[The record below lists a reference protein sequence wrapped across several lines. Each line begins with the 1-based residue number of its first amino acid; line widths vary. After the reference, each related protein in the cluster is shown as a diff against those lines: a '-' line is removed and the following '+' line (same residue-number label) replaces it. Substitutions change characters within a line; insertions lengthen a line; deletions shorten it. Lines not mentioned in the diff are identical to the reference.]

1 MIALSSAKYRLR
13 PLKSKTAEEVALTLL
28 LIFLTFGAPNI
39 LHSNS
44 GREFSNKI
52 IVDLCSRWEG
62 VKIVHGKPRHSQ
74 CQGSIER
81 ANQGLQNI
89 LRAMMLD
96 KNTTK
101 WSEALPFVQFSK
113 NTAYHEGI
121 KQTLYE
127 AMFGNVAKRGLAT
140 SSLPREQIKD
150 IETEEQFEQII
161 QSIGDS
167 TISPHAVQDND
178 PPAPPIYIKNI
189 ANYSAFNS
197 TLTSITGP
205 NALTCKS
212 SASHLIVQPSG
223 RNSFN
228 KIVSHLNETDASF
241 HSFSPHFRRPYRV
254 VIRNLHPSTL
264 DTDISSSLDELGHQI
279 KHIYNAKD
287 KNKRPLPL
295 FFVEIYSDEKNEDI
309 HNIKSLLNTKVVIE
323 KPHKK
328 SYSRPQCHNCQ
339 EFGHTQNYCNHA
351 SRCVKCGAEHHTNEC
366 TKNPISPAKCAL
378 SSGDHIANFSGCP
391 VFKRAQKKIKKPSKS
406 LPAKVPVSNHLS
418 SPKSYAEATRIQDSS
433 SDHISVILSNFI
445 TNLNSLITPL
455 ITLLSSVLNALIPIA
470 SLSP

>member
-1 MIALSSAKYRLR
+1 MSTNKNTHKI
-13 PLKSKTAEEVALTLL
+13 
-28 LIFLTFGAPNI
+28 GANLPSPRITSIRN
-39 LHSNS
+39 LSNS
-44 GREFSNKI
+44 S
-52 IVDLCSRWEG
+52 LS
-62 VKIVHGKPRHSQ
+62 P
-74 CQGSIER
+74 
-81 ANQGLQNI
+81 NQN
-89 LRAMMLD
+89 
-96 KNTTK
+96 
-101 WSEALPFVQFSK
+101 
-113 NTAYHEGI
+113 
-121 KQTLYE
+121 
-127 AMFGNVAKRGLAT
+127 
-140 SSLPREQIKD
+140 
-150 IETEEQFEQII
+150 
-161 QSIGDS
+161 GDS

-189 ANYSAFNS
+189 ANYSAFDS

-205 NALTCKS
+205 NAFACKS

-241 HSFSPHFRRPYRV
+241 HSCSPRFRRPYRV

-264 DTDISSSLDELGHQI
+264 DTDISSSLDELGHHV
-279 KHIYNAKD
+279 KHIYNAKG

-309 HNIKSLLNTKVVIE
+309 HNIKPLLNTKVVIE

-351 SRCVKCGAEHHTNEC
+351 SRCVKCGAEHHTDEC
-366 TKNPISPAKCAL
+366 IKNPKSPAKCAL
-378 SSGDHIANFSGCP
+378 CSGDHTANFRGCP
-391 VFKRAQKKIKKPSKS
+391 VFKRAQKKIKRPSKS

-418 SPKSYAEATRIQDSS
+418 SPKSYAKATRIQDSS

-445 TNLNSLITPL
+445 TNFNSLITPL
-455 ITLLSSVLNALIPIA
+455 ITLLSSVLNALISIA

>member
-1 MIALSSAKYRLR
+1 MSTNKNTHKIGANLPSPRITSKRNLSNSSLSPNQNGK
-13 PLKSKTAEEVALTLL
+13 KSKFFVS
-28 LIFLTFGAPNI
+28 PNKFAV
-39 LHSNS
+39 LANNCENS
-44 GREFSNKI
+44 DVSTPSI
-52 IVDLCSRWEG
+52 CS
-62 VKIVHGKPRHSQ
+62 K
-74 CQGSIER
+74 
-81 ANQGLQNI
+81 
-89 LRAMMLD
+89 
-96 KNTTK
+96 
-101 WSEALPFVQFSK
+101 
-113 NTAYHEGI
+113 
-121 KQTLYE
+121 
-127 AMFGNVAKRGLAT
+127 
-140 SSLPREQIKD
+140 
-150 IETEEQFEQII
+150 
-161 QSIGDS
+161 GDS

-241 HSFSPHFRRPYRV
+241 HSFSPRFRRPYRV

-264 DTDISSSLDELGHQI
+264 DTDISSSLDELGHQV

-351 SRCVKCGAEHHTNEC
+351 SRCVKCGAEHHTDEC
-366 TKNPISPAKCAL
+366 TKNPKSPAKCAL
-378 SSGDHIANFSGCP
+378 CSGDHTANFRGCP
-391 VFKRAQKKIKKPSKS
+391 VFKRAQKKNKKTFKITSSQSSSVKPSFQS
-406 LPAKVPVSNHLS
+406 
-418 SPKSYAEATRIQDSS
+418 E
-433 SDHISVILSNFI
+433 ILR
-445 TNLNSLITPL
+445 
-455 ITLLSSVLNALIPIA
+455 
-470 SLSP
+470 